1 MLGALHVVCLNVV
14 LLNVVLLNVV
24 RSSRAAITSAARRQV
39 HEGCA
44 DDCAD
49 CGPGDPHHDRTSTTR
64 GQQHKRAALTKKDH
78 TNVTYQGVAPQFQ
91 CKKVARLPSR
101 FRLIIEPK
109 Q

>member
-1 MLGALHVVCLNVV
+1 MV

-49 CGPGDPHHDRTSTTR
+49 CGPGDPHHDRAANTS
-64 GQQHKRAALTKKDH
+64 AARR
-78 TNVTYQGVAPQFQ
+78 GVAIV
-91 CKKVARLPSR
+91 KVLGNLRGLRPRRTAPPLRGLRPR
-101 FRLIIEPK
+101 RTAPR
-109 Q
+109 

>member
-1 MLGALHVVCLNVV
+1 MV

-49 CGPGDPHHDRTSTTR
+49 CGPGDPHHDRTANTS
-64 GQQHKRAALTKKDH
+64 AARR
-78 TNVTYQGVAPQFQ
+78 GVA
-91 CKKVARLPSR
+91 
-101 FRLIIEPK
+101 IG
-109 Q
+109 